1 MFTNYNDVIVRDKVI
16 RVKEILNVSYFIKNV
31 EQIKNVKK
39 RVFYKKIKN
48 VKNVFYIYDTRSI
61 NHKPPLFGAITIT
74 FRLSLV
80 LSFQK

>member
-48 VKNVFYIYDTRSI
+48 VKNVFYIYGWCVS
-61 NHKPPLFGAITIT
+61 NGKN
-74 FRLSLV
+74 
-80 LSFQK
+80 

>member
-48 VKNVFYIYDTRSI
+48 VKNVFYIYVVT
-61 NHKPPLFGAITIT
+61 
-74 FRLSLV
+74 V
-80 LSFQK
+80 LG